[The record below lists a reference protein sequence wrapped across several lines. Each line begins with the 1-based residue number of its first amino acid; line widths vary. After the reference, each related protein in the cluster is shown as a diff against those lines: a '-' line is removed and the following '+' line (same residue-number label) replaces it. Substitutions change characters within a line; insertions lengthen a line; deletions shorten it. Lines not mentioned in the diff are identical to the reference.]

1 MVSDDAKGLLC
12 WIDVNI
18 PFYTTMSKL
27 NIVNDD
33 KEIASQLL
41 GNNFDYFGFVDGV
54 KSLQTKANLKMDR
67 LSLVK
72 SMLKLIEKHSR
83 GKRKC

>member
-1 MVSDDAKGLLC
+1 MVSDDSKGLLC
-12 WIDVNI
+12 WIDVNT

-33 KEIASQLL
+33 KKTASRLL
-41 GNNFDYFGFVDGV
+41 GNNFDYCGFVDGV
-54 KSLQTKANLKMDR
+54 KSLQTRANLKMDR

-72 SMLKLIEKHSR
+72 SMLKLIKKHSR
-83 GKRKC
+83 KK